1 MISTAPMLDAK
12 CPGLS
17 DSESSRNDRNSRHT
31 AGNSVTGSLRRS
43 AGEFIFDSSGY
54 VSVFFST
61 FVFLINR
68 NEYNYAGGN
77 DGEDNTEVDNLTP
90 GDQYVA
96 QCKPQQHYACKSENV
111 IFAHCFFSFYCM
123 YAKIVQVESGK
134 TNAV

>member
-17 DSESSRNDRNSRHT
+17 DSESIRNDRNSWHT

-43 AGEFIFDSSGY
+43 AGEFIFDSGY

-61 FVFLINR
+61 FVFLING

-77 DGEDNTEVDNLTP
+77 DGEDNTEVDHLTL
-90 GDQYVA
+90 GD
-96 QCKPQQHYACKSENV
+96 
-111 IFAHCFFSFYCM
+111 
-123 YAKIVQVESGK
+123 
-134 TNAV
+134 